1 MSPSFS
7 SLPRALILLALRV
20 PRTFSS
26 QQERQRRRLLSYGAL
41 HAARWEEGRRE
52 GDNDSS
58 RAAGESPSRSSP
70 LSSCSHFY
78 PLYAIMAGGG
88 GSARKMNSESAVDR
102 GERDR

>member
-7 SLPRALILLALRV
+7 SLPPSL
-20 PRTFSS
+20 PPSS
-26 QQERQRRRLLSYGAL
+26 SLHCAYHVRFPQQERRRLLSYGAL

-58 RAAGESPSRSSP
+58 RAAGESPSLSSP

-78 PLYAIMAGGG
+78 PLYAIMADG
-88 GSARKMNSESAVDR
+88 GSARKMNSESAGDR